1 MSGFESFVVDSEQ
14 CAALFRL
21 GREVEAGLAMI
32 ELIGAVQPS
41 FDLTQ
46 QDVQQQ
52 WVLLLGQMLECQET
66 QNWLALADC
75 LEYELV
81 QLLRDSLSI

>member
-1 MSGFESFVVDSEQ
+1 MSGLESFVIDSQQ

-21 GREVEAGLAMI
+21 GRDVEAGLAMI

-41 FDLTQ
+41 FDQLPQ
-46 QDVQQQ
+46 AIQQQ
-52 WVLLLGQMLECQET
+52 WLLLLGQMLECQEA
-66 QNWLALADC
+66 QNWLALADY

>member
-14 CAALFRL
+14 CASLFRL
-21 GREVEAGLAMI
+21 GHDVEAGLAMI

-41 FDLTQ
+41 FDPLPQ
-46 QDVQQQ
+46 AIQQQ
-52 WVLLLGQMLECQET
+52 WVMLLGQMLECQEA
-66 QNWLALADC
+66 QNWLALADY

-81 QLLRDSLSI
+81 HLLRGSLSI

>member
-41 FDLTQ
+41 FDLTP

-66 QNWLALADC
+66 QNWLALADY

>member
-1 MSGFESFVVDSEQ
+1 MSTLESFVIDARR

-21 GREVEAGLAMI
+21 GRDVEAGLAMI

-41 FDLTQ
+41 FDGAAA
-46 QDVQQQ
+46 DFQQQ
-52 WVLLLGQMLECQET
+52 WVSLLGPMLESQKS
-66 QNWLALADC
+66 QNWLALADY

-81 QLLRDSLSI
+81 QLLTDSLSI